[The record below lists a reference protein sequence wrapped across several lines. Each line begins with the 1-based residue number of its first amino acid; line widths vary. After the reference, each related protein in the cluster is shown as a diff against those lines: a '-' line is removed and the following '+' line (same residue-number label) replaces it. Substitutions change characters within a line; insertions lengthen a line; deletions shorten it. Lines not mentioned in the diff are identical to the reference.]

1 MNIEVK
7 KYINNLLLYT
17 ILKNLIKCKLS
28 DRKFEELEELISKNR
43 SLASN
48 GLIETLKVQ
57 VVKENVK
64 AYEDY
69 LTLIN
74 LCDDDNFDMWCD
86 LTILS
91 IELLLSKRDLLEE
104 VKAYSKAQYNRS
116 ISDVH
121 DKLSLEYDNINLE
134 KPYGQRVVSALLV
147 DLFTDVSR
155 HAEIVLDA
163 SKNTVKDLSELISY
177 NVEKYYVNVNNI
189 LMIVIDESVNQSII
203 STAGGSYE
211 DRVLSVLNEMS
222 DKVLPHAHD
231 KFINSVEYDYIFELD
246 GKIYGVNAKRT
257 LRERYKQNFEDV
269 NQLSVEAM
277 FLVTLGTDLNQDKL
291 NNIMQR
297 HGYYVVV
304 AQEVYDNHDYF
315 KNNKRVISSKN
326 FNAETLRKL
335 FRAFI

>member
-7 KYINNLLLYT
+7 EYANNLLLYT
-17 ILKNLIKCKLS
+17 ILKNLIKCKLT
-28 DRKFEELEELISKNR
+28 DNKFIELEELIINNR
-43 SLASN
+43 NLGATK
-48 GLIETLKVQ
+48 LIEVLKERVIKES
-57 VVKENVK
+57 VKT
-64 AYEDY
+64 YEDY
-69 LTLIN
+69 LILIN

-91 IELLLSKRDLLEE
+91 IELLLSKRALLDE
-104 VKAYSKAQYNRS
+104 VKEYSNSQYNKS
-116 ISDVH
+116 ISDVR
-121 DKLSLEYDNINLE
+121 DKLSLEYDYINLE

-147 DLFTDVSR
+147 NLFTDTSR
-155 HAEIVLDA
+155 NREIVLDA
-163 SKNTVKDLSELISY
+163 SKNTVKNISQLIEY
-177 NVEKYYVNVNNI
+177 NQQKYLVNVNNI

-211 DRVLSVLNEMS
+211 DRIYSVLNEIS
-222 DKVLPHAHD
+222 DKVIPHAHD

-246 GKIYGVNAKRT
+246 GKLYGVNAKRT

-269 NQLSVEAM
+269 NQLSVDAM
-277 FLVTLGTDLNQDKL
+277 FLVTLGTDLNQEKL

-304 AQEVYDNHDYF
+304 SQEVYDNHNYF

-326 FNAETLRKL
+326 FNAESLRKL
-335 FRAFI
+335 FRNFF